1 MGKKDLILQAIK
13 MGVSAPKIIAK
24 YGKKFY
30 NKAKADMKE
39 MDRVDI
45 ANKEWSKTTTLLKS
59 AIPVVTGMPLIKP
72 IDKYLTKKKK
82 EKRAT
87 IREEARKPKKK
98 ITSSKIGLQ
107 KRGLRSGA
115 TVNSRA
121 IAKKYF
127 KGGIA

>member
-45 ANKEWSKTTTLLKS
+45 ANKEWS
-59 AIPVVTGMPLIKP
+59 KP

-127 KGGIA
+127 KGGMA